1 MPTCTHPLRTA
12 VLAVAALVASLVS
25 AGAQTTLTL
34 KTPGTQVTDTMVQG
48 GSFANTHF
56 GTSELLATRAS
67 ANVEYL
73 RRALLKF
80 DTQNTM
86 PADSQVRSA
95 LLTLTVKMGGADAN
109 RTITVFPVTT
119 SFQQEEATWNLRRVA
134 TPWAAA
140 GGDLGNP
147 PVTRTVSNVAGAKV
161 TIDVTALVQAAVKGS
176 NASRYTR
183 LALADLGASTSAS
196 YREYFSSEAIDAA
209 VRPALTVVYGGSAIP
224 PPPPPPPPPPNPGL
238 GVTLRVLNY
247 NAHHGGYGTDNV
259 YSTDRIADW
268 VVTSKA
274 DVVSLQEIEIN
285 TSWSLGKDQG
295 AIYQALLQQK
305 TGVTWYKVWYGRAG
319 AATGLGELILSK
331 FPFIAT
337 SGQVLSGNRSALDAT
352 ISVNGRTINFTSVHL
367 DNATQS
373 NRLEEI
379 SELLSWQT
387 TLAENRIVVG
397 DYNAWPNTTEIANM
411 TKTYV
416 DTWVAAKAAGTA
428 VSWATNPEGIT
439 HGAHRIDYIFH
450 SKGATNLNL
459 LSAQVFDTS
468 DHSSKTCSVT
478 GTATCFKNSTGIDPS
493 DHRPVMA
500 VFDVR

>member
-1 MPTCTHPLRTA
+1 MPACTPTLRTVVFA
-12 VLAVAALVASLVS
+12 MAALVASLGS

-34 KTPGTQVTDTMVQG
+34 KTPGTQVTDTMVRA
-48 GSFANTHF
+48 GSFANTNF
-56 GTSELLATRAS
+56 GTSEALATRAS
-67 ANVEYL
+67 ANLEYL

-95 LLTLTVKMGGADAN
+95 VLTLTVKLGGTDAN
-109 RTITVFPVTT
+109 RTIAVFPVTT
-119 SFQQEEATWNLRRVA
+119 SFVQEEATWNVRRVA
-134 TPWAAA
+134 TPWASA
-140 GGDLGNP
+140 GGDLGSQLAAG
-147 PVTRTVSNVAGAKV
+147 TVSNVAGAKV

-209 VRPALTVVYGGSAIP
+209 ARPVLTVVYGGSAVP
-224 PPPPPPPPPPNPGL
+224 PPPPPPGT

-247 NAHHGGYGTDNV
+247 NTHHGGYGTDNV

-268 VVTSKA
+268 VVKSKA
-274 DVVSLQEIEIN
+274 DVVSLQEIEVN
-285 TSWSLGKDQG
+285 DSWSLGKDQG

-305 TGVTWYKVWYGRAG
+305 TGVAWYKVWYGRAG
-319 AATGLGELILSK
+319 GTTGGGELILSK

-373 NRLEEI
+373 NRLNEI
-379 SELLSWQT
+379 SELLAWQT

-411 TKTYV
+411 TRTYV
-416 DTWVAAKAAGTA
+416 DTWAAAKAAGTA
-428 VSWATNPEGIT
+428 VSWAANPEGIT
-439 HGAHRIDYIFH
+439 HGSHRIDYVFQ
-450 SKGATNLNL
+450 SKGATNLKL
-459 LSAQVFDTS
+459 LSAQVVDTS
-468 DHSSKTCSVT
+468 DHSGKICSVT
-478 GTATCFKNSTGIDPS
+478 GTATCFKDSTGIDPS